1 MLNYPDTY
9 VYERWHGSLL
19 VIAVLIFGALFNIF
33 LATRLH
39 LVEGSILIVHV
50 YGIFC
55 VLVPLWVLSP
65 RSTSEFAW
73 TAFQDPGWGNRGL
86 SALIGMQACVVPLL
100 GADASVHMSEEL
112 KDAAYTLPRSMM
124 WATFINGAMGMITAI
139 TVAYCIGD
147 LAEGKSAT
155 LLRRLYTLT
164 DPLAVLTTPTGFP
177 FIQMF
182 YNSTQSLAA
191 TNAMSAVR
199 LLEPSY

>member
-1 MLNYPDTY
+1 MIDDDCSDTDIAA
-9 VYERWHGSLL
+9 GTLL

-39 LVEGSILIVHV
+39 LVEGCILIVHV

-65 RSTSEFAW
+65 RSTSDFAW
-73 TAFQDPGWGNRGL
+73 ATFQDPGWNSPGI

-124 WATFINGAMGMITAI
+124 WALFFNGAAGWVTAI
-139 TVAYCIGD
+139 TAAYCIGD
-147 LAEGKSAT
+147 LTKGTFT
-155 LLRRLYTLT
+155 LL
-164 DPLAVLTTPTGFP
+164 
-177 FIQMF
+177 
-182 YNSTQSLAA
+182 
-191 TNAMSAVR
+191 
-199 LLEPSY
+199 